1 MDLFNLFP
9 KLSEK
14 HVTLNDL
21 DIPYRVFANWS
32 KKNIIDYTVSA
43 SAKDKNV
50 TRRRVE
56 LDYFEALWMLITKE
70 LRLFGI
76 PLNTI
81 KTLKDFLLAPID
93 TSEFKKTSSEEVREL
108 TQKAVPKALSQLM
121 TDELFD
127 KNTIDSI
134 LNAPPEQYKMY
145 FTNLGGLVSS
155 VILFEQSPSLML
167 YKSPLANTSEFKI
180 HIFNPIANKL
190 EAERRGSDFRDEL
203 VTNLIHYSIINI
215 PLMPLISKFYQND
228 ALHKYSEKF
237 ALYSPSELEILKIV
251 KNRDFKHIKIYNNQ
265 NKETFDIEITKERD
279 IKKNKALELKTLL
292 GLKQYERA
300 EVLFRNDKH
309 IVIKNIIKQQV

>member
-9 KLSEK
+9 KLTEK

-32 KKNIIDYTVSA
+32 EKNIIDYTVSD

-81 KTLKDFLLAPID
+81 KTLKDFLLAPMD
-93 TSEFKKTSSEEVREL
+93 TSEFKRTSSEEIREL
-108 TQKAVPKALSQLM
+108 TQKAAPKVMSELM

-127 KNTIDSI
+127 KDNIESI
-134 LNAPPEQYKMY
+134 LAALPEQYKMY

-167 YKSPLANTSEFKI
+167 YKIPLSNTSEFKI

-190 EAERRGSDFRDEL
+190 EAERSGSDFRDEL

-215 PLMPLISKFYQND
+215 PLMPLISRFYQND

-279 IKKNKALELKTLL
+279 FKKNKALKLKTLL

-309 IVIKNIIKQQV
+309 IVIKNIIKKQV

>member
-32 KKNIIDYTVSA
+32 EKNIIDYTVSD

-81 KTLKDFLLAPID
+81 KTLKDFLLAPMD
-93 TSEFKKTSSEEVREL
+93 TSEFKRTSSEEVREL

-167 YKSPLANTSEFKI
+167 YKSP
-180 HIFNPIANKL
+180 
-190 EAERRGSDFRDEL
+190 
-203 VTNLIHYSIINI
+203 
-215 PLMPLISKFYQND
+215 
-228 ALHKYSEKF
+228 
-237 ALYSPSELEILKIV
+237 
-251 KNRDFKHIKIYNNQ
+251 
-265 NKETFDIEITKERD
+265 
-279 IKKNKALELKTLL
+279 
-292 GLKQYERA
+292 
-300 EVLFRNDKH
+300 
-309 IVIKNIIKQQV
+309 

>member
-1 MDLFNLFP
+1 MNLFNLFP
-9 KLSEK
+9 KLIEK

-32 KKNIIDYTVSA
+32 EKNIIDYTVSD

-93 TSEFKKTSSEEVREL
+93 TTEFKKTSSEEIQEL
-108 TQKAVPKALSQLM
+108 AQKAIPKISSELM
-121 TDELFD
+121 ANELFD
-127 KNTIDSI
+127 KDAIESLLNTI
-134 LNAPPEQYKMY
+134 PEQYKMY

-167 YKSPLANTSEFKI
+167 YKSPLADTSEFKI
-180 HIFNPIANKL
+180 HIFNPIAHKL
-190 EAERRGSDFRDEL
+190 EAEGRGNDFRDEL
-203 VTNLIHYSIINI
+203 VTNLIHHSIINI
-215 PLMPLISKFYQND
+215 PLMPLMPCYMD
-228 ALHKYSEKF
+228 
-237 ALYSPSELEILKIV
+237 
-251 KNRDFKHIKIYNNQ
+251 
-265 NKETFDIEITKERD
+265 
-279 IKKNKALELKTLL
+279 
-292 GLKQYERA
+292 
-300 EVLFRNDKH
+300 
-309 IVIKNIIKQQV
+309 